1 MSNFDQGEKPET
13 GAAKAGTTRRRR
25 WLIWLIV
32 PGVVIIAVSL
42 FLPSPPESDEAP
54 APAAP
59 TEVVMQLLP
68 SELHEVRRAA
78 LRDTVQL
85 TGSLVPG
92 RELTIAAE
100 VSGRIEDVS
109 LREGQAV
116 KAGEGLVTIDVEAL
130 RNQLE
135 QQQSTAQAT
144 LAQLDLARAQLRR
157 TTDLVGRGVTSSSSL
172 ETEAANVAQL
182 EANYAALM
190 KQVASAEDDL
200 SKARITAPF
209 DGVISKRS
217 VNAGAFASPGT
228 ELLQLVDI
236 SELILEGG
244 IPVNYAPRLRVGQ
257 QVSIRVDGIPGRRFE
272 GTINRVA
279 PVAVA
284 GTRVLPVYAT
294 IANTND
300 LLKGG
305 MFAAGE
311 LVLEETQDGIGI
323 PTTAIREDGDKTYVL
338 RVEDDR
344 VVRQEVE
351 IARTWNR
358 GRTSEIAS
366 GLDAGDIIVSQA
378 MERLQDGTRVN
389 RIGAAQ

>member
-1 MSNFDQGEKPET
+1 
-13 GAAKAGTTRRRR
+13 
-25 WLIWLIV
+25 
-32 PGVVIIAVSL
+32 
-42 FLPSPPESDEAP
+42 
-54 APAAP
+54 
-59 TEVVMQLLP
+59 MQLLP